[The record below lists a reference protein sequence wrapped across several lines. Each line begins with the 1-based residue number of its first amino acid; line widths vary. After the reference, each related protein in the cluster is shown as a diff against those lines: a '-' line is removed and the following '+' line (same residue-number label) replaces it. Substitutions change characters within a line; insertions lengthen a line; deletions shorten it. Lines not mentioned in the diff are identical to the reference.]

1 MEGRMH
7 LMDKTGGETWPS
19 KVGRRATNTRSHATD
34 RMPFE
39 PDFENE
45 PPDNATIVLEPGF
58 LQVIGILR
66 RRIKP
71 ILTVA
76 ALGMI
81 LAGAAG
87 LLIAPKYTATAQV
100 LVRAATPLSPEAV
113 QQAVDTQ
120 LTMLTSPAH
129 LHRVLDSLRKE
140 AGFRGET
147 EANSVATAPPPTVPS
162 TPEAGP
168 LSLKEL
174 KRRLDVWIGALT
186 RHKRDG
192 TGLTLDD
199 LQRRLQVLQDR
210 RSRVIDVSFEWTS
223 PEKAAEI
230 VNRTIELYVQ
240 DSIEQQRAYS
250 INEIARLEER
260 ISAVKGEIERDNAA
274 LQASQLGPGAG
285 RIVGGVVQEPSADP
299 HDLVRS
305 AAISAQL
312 YESLIQRQK
321 DIREQDELAAP
332 EASVLSLA
340 SPPSRPSSP
349 NPILFVL
356 PALIASLICA
366 SLLALALERLDRGL
380 RSQREINDAL
390 GISCIGLVPRIPR
403 GHLSHLGKY
412 LRAKP
417 FSPYASALWSVVAT
431 LRMATP
437 GSAKVVLI
445 TSSIPREGKTRLAQ
459 GLATY
464 IGSLGH
470 SVLLVG
476 LDFRKGS
483 RVDKVND
490 RRITDSSLQ
499 SRPPVELIRHIAEA
513 GFDYLPMSGY
523 RLDPLTATEQ
533 MADLIGQLR
542 ERYDYVI
549 IDGPSVLG
557 AVEARLLPSI
567 ADRLLLVVKWR
578 STRREVAR
586 NALDLL
592 RKSGGLNKEPSDLAV
607 AIATQV
613 DLKRHA
619 RYRYGDMGEFSPR
632 TGWCG

>member
-1 MEGRMH
+1 MH
-7 LMDKTGGETWPS
+7 LTDSAGGETWSS
-19 KVGRRATNTRSHATD
+19 KVGRRTTKARSRTTD
-34 RMPFE
+34 PMPFE

-45 PPDNATIVLEPGF
+45 RPDNHATIVPELGF
-58 LQVIGILR
+58 QQVIGILR
-66 RRIKP
+66 RRAKP

-76 ALGMI
+76 ALGTI
-81 LAGAAG
+81 LAGVTG
-87 LLIAPKYTATAQV
+87 LLITPKYTATAQI

-113 QQAVDTQ
+113 QQAVDTH

-129 LHRVLDSLRKE
+129 LQRVLDSLRKE
-140 AGFRGET
+140 TGFRGATSEP
-147 EANSVATAPPPTVPS
+147 EVDSVAAVPS
-162 TPEAGP
+162 TTEAGP

-186 RHKRDG
+186 GHKRAG

-240 DSIEQQRAYS
+240 NSIEQQRAYS
-250 INEIARLEER
+250 TNEIARLEER
-260 ISAVKGEIERDNAA
+260 ISAVKDEIERDNAA
-274 LQASQLGPGAG
+274 LQAGQPGSGAS
-285 RIVGGVVQEPSADP
+285 RIVGGKAQDAASDP
-299 HDLVRS
+299 HELERW
-305 AAISAQL
+305 AATSAQL

-321 DIREQDELAAP
+321 DIREQDELVDP
-332 EASVLSLA
+332 EASILSLA

-366 SLLALALERLDRGL
+366 SLMALALERLDRGL
-380 RSQREINDAL
+380 RSERDIDDAL
-390 GISCIGLVPRIPR
+390 GLSCIGLVPRIPR
-403 GHLSHLGKY
+403 RHLSRLGKY
-412 LRAKP
+412 LRTKP

-431 LRMATP
+431 LRMAKP
-437 GSAKVVLI
+437 GNVKVVLI
-445 TSSIPREGKTRLAQ
+445 SSSIPGEGKTRFAQSLA
-459 GLATY
+459 AY
-464 IGSLGH
+464 IGFLGR

-476 LDFRKGS
+476 LDFRRGA
-483 RVDKVND
+483 RVGEFND
-490 RRITDSSLQ
+490 RRIVDLSLQ
-499 SRPPVELIRHIAEA
+499 SRPPAELIRHIAEA
-513 GFDYLPMSGY
+513 GFDYLPMPGY

-533 MADLIGQLR
+533 MADLIRQLR

-567 ADRLLLVVKWR
+567 ADRLLLVVKWG
-578 STRREVAR
+578 STRREVAQ

-592 RKSGGLNKEPSDLAV
+592 HKSGGLDREHGDLAM

-613 DLKRHA
+613 DLKKHA
-619 RYRYGDMGEFSPR
+619 RYRYGDVGEFSSG
-632 TGWCG
+632 TGRGR

>member
-1 MEGRMH
+1 MH
-7 LMDKTGGETWPS
+7 LMDRTGGETWP
-19 KVGRRATNTRSHATD
+19 KAGRRTTARSRTTD
-34 RMPFE
+34 LVPFE

-45 PPDNATIVLEPGF
+45 RPDNHATTFPESGF
-58 LQVIGILR
+58 QQVIGILR
-66 RRIKP
+66 RRSKP

-76 ALGMI
+76 AVGMI
-81 LAGAAG
+81 LAGVAG
-87 LLIAPKYTATAQV
+87 LLITPKYTATAQV

-113 QQAVDTQ
+113 QQTVDTQ
-120 LTMLTSPAH
+120 LTMLTSPVH
-129 LHRVLDSLRKE
+129 LQRVLDSLRKQT
-140 AGFRGET
+140 GFPGAASEP
-147 EANSVATAPPPTVPS
+147 EANSAATVQAPAVPS
-162 TPEAGP
+162 TTEAGP

-186 RHKRDG
+186 GHKRDG

-199 LQRRLQVLQDR
+199 LQRRLQVLQER

-230 VNRTIELYVQ
+230 VNRTVELYVQ
-240 DSIEQQRAYS
+240 NSIEQQRAYS
-250 INEIARLEER
+250 TNEIARLEER
-260 ISAVKGEIERDNAA
+260 ISAVRGEIERDNAA
-274 LQASQLGPGAG
+274 LQAGQPGSGAS
-285 RIVGGVVQEPSADP
+285 RIVGGMVQEAAPDP
-299 HDLVRS
+299 RELVRS
-305 AAISAQL
+305 AAVSAQI

-321 DIREQDELAAP
+321 DIREQDQLVDP
-332 EASVLSLA
+332 EASILSLA

-380 RSQREINDAL
+380 RSEREITDAL
-390 GISCIGLVPRIPR
+390 GLPCIGLVPRIPR
-403 GHLSHLGKY
+403 RHLFHLGKY
-412 LRAKP
+412 LQLKP

-431 LRMATP
+431 LRMTEP
-437 GSAKVVLI
+437 GNAKVVLI
-445 TSSIPREGKTRLAQ
+445 SSSVPGEGKTRFAQSLA
-459 GLATY
+459 AY
-464 IGSLGH
+464 IGFFGR

-483 RVDKVND
+483 RVGEFND
-490 RRITDSSLQ
+490 RQIVELALQ

-533 MADLIGQLR
+533 MADLVRQLR

-567 ADRLLLVVKWR
+567 ADRLLLVVKWG
-578 STRREVAR
+578 STRRKVAQ

-592 RKSGGLNKEPSDLAV
+592 RKSGGLNKEHSDLAMAV
-607 AIATQV
+607 ATQV

-619 RYRYGDMGEFSPR
+619 RYHYGDAGEYSSG
-632 TGWCG
+632 TGRSR

>member
-1 MEGRMH
+1 MH

-19 KVGRRATNTRSHATD
+19 KVGRRTTKARSRTTD
-34 RMPFE
+34 LRPFE

-45 PPDNATIVLEPGF
+45 PPDNTTMVLEPGF

-66 RRIKP
+66 RRTKP
-71 ILTVA
+71 ILTLA

-87 LLIAPKYTATAQV
+87 LLITPKYTATAQV
-100 LVRAATPLSPEAV
+100 LVRASTPLSPEAV

-129 LHRVLDSLRKE
+129 LKRVLDSLRKE
-140 AGFRGET
+140 TGFGET
-147 EANSVATAPPPTVPS
+147 TSEPEANSASTAQAPAVPN
-162 TPEAGP
+162 TTEAGP

-186 RHKRDG
+186 GHKRDG
-192 TGLTLDD
+192 TGLTFDD

-223 PEKAAEI
+223 PERAAEI

-240 DSIEQQRAYS
+240 NSIEQQRAYS
-250 INEIARLEER
+250 TNEIARLEER
-260 ISAVKGEIERDNAA
+260 ISALKGEIDGDNAA
-274 LQASQLGPGAG
+274 LQAGRPEPGAS
-285 RIVGGVVQEPSADP
+285 RLVGSEAQGAASDP
-299 HDLVRS
+299 HELERR
-305 AAISAQL
+305 AATSAQL

-332 EASVLSLA
+332 EASILSLA

-356 PALIASLICA
+356 PALIASLICG

-380 RSQREINDAL
+380 RSEREINDAL
-390 GISCIGLVPRIPR
+390 GLPCIGLVPRIPR
-403 GHLSHLGKY
+403 RHLSHLSKY

-417 FSPYASALWSVVAT
+417 FSPYARALWSVVAT
-431 LRMATP
+431 LRMAKP
-437 GSAKVVLI
+437 GCAKVVLI
-445 TSSIPREGKTRLAQ
+445 SSSIPGEGKTGFARS
-459 GLATY
+459 LATY
-464 IGSLGH
+464 IGFLGR
-470 SVLLVG
+470 SVLVVG
-476 LDFRKGS
+476 FDLRKGS
-483 RVDKVND
+483 RVGKSDD
-490 RRITDSSLQ
+490 RRSIDSSLQ
-499 SRPPVELIRHIAEA
+499 SRSPVELIRRIPEA
-513 GFDYLPMSGY
+513 GYDYLPMSGHS
-523 RLDPLTATEQ
+523 LDPLTATEQ
-533 MADLIGQLR
+533 MAELIRQLR
-542 ERYDYVI
+542 EHYDYVI
-549 IDGPSVLG
+549 VDGPSVLG

-567 ADRLLLVVKWR
+567 ADRLLLVVKWG
-578 STRREVAR
+578 STRREVAQ

-592 RKSGGLNKEPSDLAV
+592 RKFGGLNEEHGGIAM

-619 RYRYGDMGEFSPR
+619 RYRYGDVGEFSSGTR
-632 TGWCG
+632 WSR